1 MDSAVVLAE
10 ARAAGFAPRAL
21 SFDYGQRHLVELEA
35 AQRVVRAQAALDH
48 RLLDHRT
55 VRVDLSTLGGSA
67 LTDAIDVPTDR
78 PDAEIGAR
86 VPVTYVPARNTVFL
100 AVALG
105 WAEVLGATD
114 LFVGVN
120 AVDYSGYPD
129 CRPEF
134 LGAFETLAALATAA
148 GTERGARYRVHAP
161 LMELSKADIV
171 RRAAELDV
179 DLGLT
184 HTCYDPFLEDGPGSK
199 DRPEIEIQSGGEPSS
214 EPSSETSSGT
224 AARRVLAC
232 GRCDACRLRLA
243 GFAEA
248 GVVDPV
254 PYATE
259 ARHSVRAGG
268 TTAALR
274 ESATLDALA
283 RVLRL
288 AARLRA
294 PDGCPWDREQTVR
307 TLAPTLVEESFEAVD
322 ALDELA
328 RTGDATAAVEE
339 IGDLVFAVALLCQVA
354 AEEGAFDL
362 AEAADHATRKLVR
375 RHPHVFVERRE
386 LDKDAALAQ
395 WERIKA
401 TERAERGEEIDTS
414 ALAGV
419 PVALP
424 ALQRAARLGTKAMA
438 TGFRWPDA
446 SGALEKVREEVGEL
460 DEAFASGDRGAIEH
474 ELGDVLL
481 AAAQLAN
488 YLGLDPEACARGAAH
503 RFESRFRAMERE
515 LGPTARDATLDQ
527 WMAAWGR
534 AKRST
539 GSSATERTNI

>member
-1 MDSAVVLAE
+1 MDHETRPPAVCLVSGGMDSAVVLAE

-21 SFDYGQRHLVELEA
+21 SFDYGQRHAVELEA
-35 AQRVVRAQAALDH
+35 AERVARAQGAV
-48 RLLDHRT
+48 DHRT
-55 VRVDLSTLGGSA
+55 VRVDLSALGGSA
-67 LTDAIDVPTDR
+67 LTGSIDVPTDR
-78 PDAEIGAR
+78 PDAEIGAG
-86 VPVTYVPARNTVFL
+86 VPITYVPARNTVFL
-100 AVALG
+100 SVALG

-129 CRPEF
+129 CRPAF
-134 LGAFETLAALATAA
+134 LGAFEALAALATAA
-148 GTERGARYRVHAP
+148 GTEGGARFRVHAP

-184 HTCYDPFLEDGPGSK
+184 HTCYDPW
-199 DRPEIEIQSGGEPSS
+199 IEGGAN
-214 EPSSETSSGT
+214 G
-224 AARRVLAC
+224 ARRVLAC

-248 GVVDPV
+248 GVVDPIA
-254 PYATE
+254 YADAAE
-259 ARHSVRAGG
+259 SKDLARASG

-274 ESATLDALA
+274 ESTTLDALA

-307 TLAPTLVEESFEAVD
+307 TLAPALVEESFEAVD

-328 RTGDATAAVEE
+328 RSGDATAAVEE
-339 IGDLVFAVALLCQVA
+339 IGDLLFAVALLCQVA

-362 AEAADHATRKLVR
+362 AAAADHATKKLVR
-375 RHPHVFVERRE
+375 RHPHVFGERRE
-386 LDKDAALAQ
+386 LDPEAALAQ
-395 WERIKA
+395 WEAIKA
-401 TERAERGEEIDTS
+401 AERAERGAAHDRS

-446 SGALEKVREEVGEL
+446 SGALAKVREEVEEL
-460 DEAFASGDRGAIEH
+460 GDAFASGERVAVEH

-488 YLGLDPEACARGAAH
+488 YLDLDPETCARAATQ
-503 RFESRFRAMERE
+503 RFESRFRSMETE
-515 LGPTARDATLDQ
+515 LGPAARDATLDQ

-534 AKRST
+534 AKRN
-539 GSSATERTNI
+539 TERTTEA

>member
-1 MDSAVVLAE
+1 MDLETRPPAVCLVSGGMDSAVVLAE
-10 ARAAGFAPRAL
+10 AREAGFAPRAL
-21 SFDYGQRHLVELEA
+21 SFDYGQRHAVELEA
-35 AQRVVRAQAALDH
+35 AERVARALGAV
-48 RLLDHRT
+48 DHRT
-55 VRVDLSTLGGSA
+55 VRVDLSALGGSA
-67 LTDAIDVPTDR
+67 LTAALDVPTDR
-78 PDAEIGAR
+78 PDAEIGAG

-100 AVALG
+100 SVALG

-129 CRPEF
+129 CRPRF
-134 LGAFETLAALATAA
+134 LEAFETLAALATAA
-148 GTERGARYRVHAP
+148 GTEGGARYRVHAP

-171 RRAAELDV
+171 RRAVELDV

-184 HTCYDPFLEDGPGSK
+184 HTCYDPWI
-199 DRPEIEIQSGGEPSS
+199 DRGEVDSN
-214 EPSSETSSGT
+214 G
-224 AARRVLAC
+224 ARRVLAC

-248 GVVDPV
+248 GAVDPI
-254 PYATE
+254 PYADVERAAE
-259 ARHSVRAGG
+259 APILVRASG

-274 ESATLDALA
+274 ESTTLDALA

-307 TLAPTLVEESFEAVD
+307 TLAPALVEESFEAVD

-362 AEAADHATRKLVR
+362 AAAADHATKKLVR
-375 RHPHVFVERRE
+375 RHPHVFGERRE
-386 LDKDAALAQ
+386 LDPEAALAQ

-401 TERAERGEEIDTS
+401 AERTERGAVTDVS

-446 SGALEKVREEVGEL
+446 SGALAKVREEVEEL
-460 DEAFASGDRGAIEH
+460 GEAFAGADRAAVEH

-481 AAAQLAN
+481 ATAQLAN
-488 YLGLDPEACARGAAH
+488 YLDLDPEACARAAAQRFETRFRSMESELGAA
-503 RFESRFRAMERE
+503 
-515 LGPTARDATLDQ
+515 ARDATLDQ

-534 AKRST
+534 AKKN
-539 GSSATERTNI
+539 TERTSEA